1 MSTRILKTRIQ
12 NKIDSEARWKNH
24 PEFIPLAG
32 EAIIY
37 TDVNGDSDK
46 VQIKFGDGITTIDK
60 LPFAT
65 SPEAGNVIIENVPS
79 QSGTL
84 TYNGSEQSPVWS
96 NFDETQMYI
105 SGITTGTNAGE
116 YTAYF
121 TPLAGYCWSDGT
133 TAAKEVAWK
142 INKATPTITVPTNVS
157 VTASANSTFTVQT
170 NSTGTITATSN
181 KTSVATVSVSGK
193 TVTIKYVSTG
203 TATVTVKVGG
213 TTNYNLVTANINV
226 TAKAKESLN
235 NYTWQQL
242 AQMVRNYEFMNK
254 FDVGDQKTIELMNT
268 NNPPIYVGSAAG
280 FSNPV
285 EVTVLHMSS
294 TAAGEYVYF
303 GCFGL
308 TAYGYTPVCL
318 HTSMMYPTTG
328 SVENYAVSKGRE
340 LLGATNKNNPASGT
354 IMSQFPANMR
364 KYFSGLSINYDNG
377 VGKYVTDYLALLSEL
392 ELTGEETN
400 SKLKNDSVILMEGS
414 QFDLFKNGN
423 DFAGENYAGEFE
435 AYWLRSVPQNGTGF
449 LMADSGAA
457 TPIQTF
463 PAGAGSLGMYFF
475 FCISCDG
482 IPSDEM

>member
-1 MSTRILKTRIQ
+1 MSTKTLNTRIQ
-12 NKIDSEARWKNH
+12 NKTDTEQNWKNN
-24 PEFIPLAG
+24 PSFIPLAG
-32 EAIIY
+32 ELIVY
-37 TDVNGDSDK
+37 TRIDGDSNK
-46 VQIKFGDGITTIDK
+46 TKIKFGDGVTTVEK
-60 LPFAT
+60 LPFAIKGGKNNI
-65 SPEAGNVIIENVPS
+65 PIENVPT
-79 QSGTL
+79 QNGTL
-84 TYNGSEQSPVWS
+84 TYTGSEQTPKWS
-96 NFDETQMYI
+96 NFNETKMYI
-105 SGITTGTNAGE
+105 SGTTTGTNAGN

-133 TAAKEVAWK
+133 TTAKEVTWK

-193 TVTIKYVSTG
+193 TVTIKYVSKG

-213 TTNYNLVTANINV
+213 TSNYNLVTAYVSV

-235 NYTWQQL
+235 SYTWEQL
-242 AQMVRNYEFMNK
+242 ANMATNYEFMNK
-254 FDVGDQKTIELMNT
+254 FEVGDQKTITLENLNS
-268 NNPPIYVGSAAG
+268 PPIYTGADGITFDGSC
-280 FSNPV
+280 
-285 EVTVLHMSS
+285 EVTVIHMAS

-308 TAYGYTPVCL
+308 TAYGSSPVCL

-328 SVENYAVSKGRE
+328 STENYKVSAGRA

-364 KYFSGLSINYDNG
+364 RYFSGMSINYGNG
-377 VGKYVTDYLALLSEL
+377 TGEYVTDYLALLSEL

-400 SKLKNDSVILMEGS
+400 SKLKYDSVILMEGS

-423 DFAGENYAGEFE
+423 DFAGENYVGEFE

-475 FCISCDG
+475 FCINYD
-482 IPSDEM
+482 SDS

>member
-65 SPEAGNVIIENVPS
+65 SPEASNVIIENVPS

-142 INKATPTITVPTNVS
+142 MSKATPTITVPTNVS
-157 VTASANSTFTVQT
+157 VAASANSTFTVQT

-203 TATVTVKVGG
+203 TATVTVTVGG
-213 TTNYNLVTANINV
+213 TTNYNLVTSNINV
-226 TAKAKESLN
+226 TAKAKENLN
-235 NYTWQQL
+235 SYTWEQL
-242 AQMVRNYEFMNK
+242 ANMAMNYEFMNK
-254 FDVGDQKTIELMNT
+254 FDVGDQKSITLQNL
-268 NNPPIYVGSAAG
+268 NNPPIYTSMDGITFDGSC
-280 FSNPV
+280 

-308 TAYGYTPVCL
+308 PAYGYTPVCL

-328 SVENYAVSKGRE
+328 STENYKLSAGRA
-340 LLGATNKNNPASGT
+340 LLGATDKNNPASGT
-354 IMSQFPANMR
+354 IMAQFPPNMR
-364 KYFSGLSINYDNG
+364 RYFSGLGINYGNS
-377 VGKYVTDYLALLSEL
+377 VGEYITDYLALLSEL

-400 SKLKNDSVILMEGS
+400 SKVKNDSVILMEGS
-414 QFDLFKNGN
+414 QFDIFKNGN
-423 DFAGENYAGEFE
+423 NFAGVNYLGDYEP
-435 AYWLRSVPQNGTGF
+435 YWLRSVPQDTTGF

-475 FCISCDG
+475 FCINYDSID
-482 IPSDEM
+482 S